1 MREARLFGWG
11 NLSGQPCKVLD
22 MNEKWIV
29 LNKKADFYQ
38 LAEQFHIDPVIA
50 RVIRNRGMIT
60 PEDFEGYLGSAGKLY
75 DPHLMKDM
83 EKGVELIKEA
93 ITRQEQI
100 RIISDYDVDGIMSNY
115 ILYKALKRCNA
126 KVDYRVP
133 DRIADGYGMNEG
145 MVREAYDA
153 GVRVLLTCDNGIS
166 ALLPIAYAKNLGMIV
181 VVTDHHDVPFEYDED
196 GKKEYIQSVAD
207 AVIDPKQPECKYPF
221 KELCGA
227 GVAYKFVQMLY
238 EACEIGAVEA
248 EEFIEFV
255 AIATVCDVMSL
266 IDENRTLV
274 RRGLEE
280 LNRTGN
286 YGLRA
291 LMKVN
296 DLGAQKV
303 KSYHLGFVLGP
314 CINATGRLENARLAL
329 ELLLEE
335 NYDQALKQAERLKEL
350 NNERKEMTQRGIDAA
365 INQVE
370 TTTLAE
376 DKVLVIYLPDTHESL
391 AGIIAGRVRER
402 FYRPTLILT
411 DSEDGMLKGSGRSIE
426 GYHMYDALT
435 ECKDLL
441 VKYGGHPMA
450 AGFSIQAKDLE
461 YFRHKLNLLC
471 DLTEDDLIPKLY
483 IDVPMP
489 IDYIHF
495 DLIEQL
501 ELLEPFGK
509 GNEKPVF
516 AQKNL
521 KIRSAKVLGRN
532 ANLLKLELESENG
545 ARMEGIYFEVE
556 EFLENIK
563 LWFGEAE
570 LDQMMKGW
578 LNNVALDIAYYPTTN
593 EFNGMRAMQVVV
605 KSYLPHALDFSKESP
620 YTDTNE
626 R

>member
-1 MREARLFGWG
+1 MSEARLFGWG

-83 EKGVELIKEA
+83 EKGVALIKDA

-166 ALLPIAYAKNLGMIV
+166 ALLPIAYAKNLGMTV

-196 GKKEYIQSVAD
+196 GKREYIQSVAD

-238 EACEIGAVEA
+238 EACGIGAVEA
-248 EEFIEFV
+248 EAFIEFV

-365 INQVE
+365 IKQVE

-532 ANLLKLELESENG
+532 ANLLKLELESESG

-593 EFNGMRAMQVVV
+593 EFNGMRAMQVIV